1 MGMAKAIQKR
11 TLETRARLISVAEEL
26 VKTSGYEGLRVEEVV
41 LGAGVAKGTFFAHFR
56 DKDALMEIL
65 IGAEL
70 DASLDQAVASP
81 PPDSIPGIIAAMRS
95 YHQCMTQE
103 RYVFDLILRY
113 SGAAAIA
120 EIGPIANTFGRYV
133 YMVEDW
139 VKAGSYRSDISPEL
153 IAEGIQGFAI
163 QSMSL
168 QFCALHDSTA
178 FEDRLK
184 IYLDAWMLPQTHVS

>member
-1 MGMAKAIQKR
+1 MAVQKR
-11 TLETRARLISVAEEL
+11 TLQTRARLLSVAQER
-26 VKTSGYEGLRVEEVV
+26 VKTSGYEALRVEEVV
-41 LGAGVAKGTFFAHFR
+41 VGANVAKGTFFAHFR

-70 DASLDQAVASP
+70 DACLDQAAASSRP
-81 PPDSIPGIIAAMRS
+81 LTIPDIIARLQP
-95 YHQCMTQE
+95 YHDCMTRE

-133 YMVEDW
+133 YLVEDW
-139 VKAGSYRSDISPEL
+139 VKAGAYRTDISPEL

-168 QFCALHDSTA
+168 QFCALHGSTS
-178 FEDRLK
+178 FVDRLK
-184 IYLDAWMLPQTHVS
+184 TYLEAWMLPPAEVK